1 MLIATTISPVAIVC
15 SQTMQPRPAADI
27 SGDGTVDVSEVNTII
42 NIMLGK
48 Q

>member
-1 MLIATTISPVAIVC
+1 MMLGKAAQV
-15 SQTMQPRPAADI
+15 PAADI
-27 SGDGTVDVSEVNTII
+27 SGDGTVDVSDANIVI

>member
-15 SQTMQPRPAADI
+15 SQTMRPRPAADI
-27 SGDGTVDVSEVNTII
+27 SGDGTVDVSDANIVI

>member
-1 MLIATTISPVAIVC
+1 MLIATTISLPAIVC
-15 SQTMQPRPAADI
+15 PTDNAATT
-27 SGDGTVDVSEVNTII
+27 SGDYSGNGTVDVSEVNTII